1 MRKVEKKEV
10 KELGVKIGKGISII
24 LFILMIILIFIV
36 SPKITNVIQNMAKY
50 LYELDSVYIT
60 RVVELIL
67 GVSLPTAVLL
77 TVVKK
82 K

>member
-10 KELGVKIGKGISII
+10 KELRVKIGKGISII
-24 LFILMIILIFIV
+24 LFILMIILIFII

-67 GVSLPTAVLL
+67 AITLPTAIL
-77 TVVKK
+77 TAKK